1 LIRRPPQ
8 GASDP
13 ADCFAEFHSD
23 GGVANLLPYDVIP
36 MEASA
41 LQLQAAA
48 ATPAACQAGCANSTF
63 CQASAGRRGSARG

>member
-13 ADCFAEFHSD
+13 ADCFAEFNSD

-48 ATPAACQAGCANSTF
+48 TTPTACQAGCANSTF